1 MSKAKIAFFDA
12 KDYDTASFDEANK
25 DGKFTIKYFD
35 TKLTKDTVK
44 LAKGYDAVC
53 VFVNDTVDKKVID
66 ALVKKG
72 VKLVITNSASMVVA
86 PDYFCIYRSEKDGT
100 KKFCVA
106 KIPATSIN
114 ASGTTQFVDKCEILA
129 NTYTAFMG
137 EFTPE
142 VIAFK
147 QLAPIMKMDLALLGP
162 AYRWMILLYGVPQ
175 LYAPK
180 KWMKFIN
187 IKASS
192 DRTSSTAL
200 YNN

>member
-1 MSKAKIAFFDA
+1 
-12 KDYDTASFDEANK
+12 
-25 DGKFTIKYFD
+25 
-35 TKLTKDTVK
+35 
-44 LAKGYDAVC
+44 
-53 VFVNDTVDKKVID
+53 
-66 ALVKKG
+66 
-72 VKLVITNSASMVVA
+72 MVVA
-86 PDYFCIYRSEKDGT
+86 PEYFKAYRTEANGTQKYCIME
-100 KKFCVA
+100 
-106 KIPATSIN
+106 IPAQSVA
-114 ASGTTQFVDKCEILA
+114 ASGETTVIDLNKTLP

-180 KWMKFIN
+180 KWMKFVN

-192 DRTSSTAL
+192 GVNKNAL
-200 YNN
+200 YY

>member
-1 MSKAKIAFFDA
+1 M
-12 KDYDTASFDEANK
+12 E
-25 DGKFTIKYFD
+25 
-35 TKLTKDTVK
+35 V
-44 LAKGYDAVC
+44 
-53 VFVNDTVDKKVID
+53 
-66 ALVKKG
+66 
-72 VKLVITNSASMVVA
+72 
-86 PDYFCIYRSEKDGT
+86 
-100 KKFCVA
+100 
-106 KIPATSIN
+106 PAQSIN
-114 ASGTTQFVDKCEILA
+114 ASGVTTVVDKNYTMP

-187 IKASS
+187 IKASKS
-192 DRTSSTAL
+192 INSNAL
-200 YNN
+200 YH